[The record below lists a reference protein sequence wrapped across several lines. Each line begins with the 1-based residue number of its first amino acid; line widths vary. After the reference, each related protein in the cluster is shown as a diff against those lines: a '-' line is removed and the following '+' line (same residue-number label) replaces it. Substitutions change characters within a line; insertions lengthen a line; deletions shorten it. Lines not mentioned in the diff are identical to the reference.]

1 MFNIIWLVAGVK
13 PTDILKIS
21 ILFQNSKM
29 IWFLSSLDGVP
40 FKSKF
45 HEKYLV
51 SDA

>member
-1 MFNIIWLVAGVK
+1 MLSVIWLVAGVK

-29 IWFLSSLDGVP
+29 IWFLLSLDGVP

-45 HEKYLV
+45 HEKYPV

>member
-1 MFNIIWLVAGVK
+1 MFNIICLVAGVK
-13 PTDILKIS
+13 STDVSKIS

-29 IWFLSSLDGVP
+29 IWFLLSLDGVS

-45 HEKYLV
+45 HEKYPV

>member
-1 MFNIIWLVAGVK
+1 MFSIIWLVAVVK
-13 PTDILKIS
+13 STDIFKIS
-21 ILFQNSKM
+21 ILLQNSKM

-45 HEKYLV
+45 HEKYPV